1 MIKTDKY
8 SRSLISDSELADLLY
23 TQPELSLGD
32 IAIVDPEKYN
42 SGIKSLYLDWDT
54 LNKLEELDITPRE
67 FHTQN
72 QQVWWMPEEYN
83 NMDISKYIL
92 DQCHDQNELQRA
104 GHELLAY
111 AERDLLPLL
120 RYLKYLID
128 TMRSNNIV
136 WGVGRGSSVA
146 SFVLYLLGVHRI
158 HSLRHNLN
166 FEEFMR

>member
-8 SRSLISDSELADLLY
+8 SRSLISDSDLADLLY
-23 TQPELSLGD
+23 TQPELNLGD

-42 SGIKSLYLDWDT
+42 NGVKSLYLDWDNI
-54 LNKLEELDITPRE
+54 NKLEDLNISPRE
-67 FHTQN
+67 FHTRN
-72 QQVWWMPEEYN
+72 QQTWYMPDEYS

-92 DQCHDQNELQRA
+92 DRCADQNEMQRA
-104 GHELLAY
+104 AQELLEY
-111 AERDLLPLL
+111 GKRDMLPLL